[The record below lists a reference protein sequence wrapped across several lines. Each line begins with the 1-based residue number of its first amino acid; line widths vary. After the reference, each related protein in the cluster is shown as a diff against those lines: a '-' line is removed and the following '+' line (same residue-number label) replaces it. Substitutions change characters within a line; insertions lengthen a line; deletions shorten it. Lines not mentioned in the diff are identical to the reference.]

1 MLTSATKR
9 FTLPFTSQKT
19 IPSEVEEAAVFAIA
33 ELERS
38 KGGGLIARQP
48 EEKLFFISKIWYPLW
63 LFPKNEITY
72 VFDGLSN
79 SNYIVSY
86 SDLPLAKVLM
96 ENLEANLRPR
106 EKYQLF
112 LSDHGNYFQ
121 QPIKEK
127 QFVFKGLIASLDF
140 KNEFNIY
147 RKEASETGLQTNAVL
162 LSPTLEEKTISGILS
177 EFDNLQSILKDD
189 SDRLPECSRLVNKTT
204 SQYITEIEYEA
215 AAVKDEAD
223 AKIKAQEELVNP
235 QITKLT
241 KSYKSKM
248 KILTESFDKELES
261 LQGLKSKTLKNI
273 ESSEGKIRLYQREAE
288 TQATKKHDIYEK
300 RCKQKIKETKKELNG
315 LKKELKNIESSVKKI
330 SQQRMQ
336 QTSKL
341 NFELDSEIKFAR
353 QPLIELETARDA
365 KILAFKMEINKLL
378 KQEKPVVEGLNKS
391 LKQRETIKANF
402 ENLGIRNQSLKVPSL
417 FYIPF
422 YVVCYVKGL
431 TRRYLIL
438 PPSMI
443 TTVDF
448 STKLKCALGMTKIK
462 NILTPRF
469 KAITILFENV
479 PAITKQN
486 ALFENQL
493 NELCQK
499 NNLLNNG
506 LFMENVAKGLGYLKN
521 EGWLSDKEHQSLSN
535 QLKFNV

>member
-1 MLTSATKR
+1 MLTSVTKR
-9 FTLPFTSQKT
+9 FTLPFISQRT
-19 IPSEVEEAAVFAIA
+19 IPSEVEAAAVFAIA

-38 KGGGLIARQP
+38 KGGGLVAKQP
-48 EEKLFFISKIWYPLW
+48 EEKLFFISKIGYPLW
-63 LFPKNEITY
+63 LFPKNETTY
-72 VFDGLSN
+72 VFHGLSN

-86 SDLPLAKVLM
+86 SDVPLAKVLM

-121 QPIKEK
+121 QPMKEK
-127 QFVFKGLIASLDF
+127 QFVFKGLITNLDF
-140 KNEFNIY
+140 KNEFSIY
-147 RKEASETGLQTNAVL
+147 RKEASETSPQTNAVL
-162 LSPTLEEKTISGILS
+162 LSPTLEEKTISAILS

-189 SDRLPECSRLVNKTT
+189 ADRLPECSRLVNKTT

-235 QITKLT
+235 QIAKLT
-241 KSYKSKM
+241 KSYKNKM

-261 LQGLKSKTLKNI
+261 LQKLKSKTLKNI

-300 RCKQKIKETKKELNG
+300 RWKQKINETKKELNG
-315 LKKELKNIESSVKKI
+315 LKKELKGLESNIKKI

-391 LKQRETIKANF
+391 LKLRETIKANF
-402 ENLGIRNQSLKVPSL
+402 ENLGIPNQGLKVPGL

-422 YVVCYVKGL
+422 YVVCYEIGL

-448 STKLKCALGMTKIK
+448 SAKLKGVLGMTKIK
-462 NILTPRF
+462 NILSPRF
-469 KAITILFENV
+469 KAITTIIENV

-486 ALFENQL
+486 SLVENQL
-493 NELCQK
+493 NDLSQK
-499 NNLLNNG
+499 NNLLNNS
-506 LFMENVAKGLGYLKN
+506 LFMENAAKGLVYLSN
-521 EGWLSDKEHQSLSN
+521 EGWVSDKEHQALSN
-535 QLKFNV
+535 RLKV

>member
-1 MLTSATKR
+1 MLTSANKR
-9 FTLPFTSQKT
+9 FSLPFTSQKT

-38 KGGGLIARQP
+38 RGGGLIARQP
-48 EEKLFFISKIWYPLW
+48 EEKLFFISKIGYPMW

-86 SDLPLAKVLM
+86 SDVPLAKVLM

-121 QPIKEK
+121 QPLKEK

-147 RKEASETGLQTNAVL
+147 RKEATETGLQINAVL
-162 LSPTLEEKTISGILS
+162 LMPTLEEKTISAILS

-189 SDRLPECSRLVNKTT
+189 ADRLPECARLVNKTT

-235 QITKLT
+235 QIAKLT
-241 KSYKSKM
+241 KSYKNKM
-248 KILTESFDKELES
+248 KILSESFDKELES
-261 LQGLKSKTLKNI
+261 LQRLKSKTLKNI

-300 RCKQKIKETKKELNG
+300 RWKQKIKETKKELDG
-315 LKKELKNIESSVKKI
+315 LKKELKNIESSIKKI

-353 QPLIELETARDA
+353 QPLIELETTRDA
-365 KILAFKMEINKLL
+365 KMLAFKMEINKLL

-391 LKQRETIKANF
+391 LKLRETIKANF
-402 ENLGIRNQSLKVPSL
+402 ENLGIRNQGLKVPGL

-422 YVVCYVKGL
+422 YVVCYEMGL

-443 TTVDF
+443 ATVDF
-448 STKLKCALGMTKIK
+448 SAKLKGVLGMTKIK
-462 NILTPRF
+462 NILSPRF
-469 KAITILFENV
+469 KAITTIIENV
-479 PAITKQN
+479 QAITQQN
-486 ALFENQL
+486 SLFENQL
-493 NELCQK
+493 NDLSQK
-499 NNLLNNG
+499 NNLLNTS
-506 LFMENVAKGLGYLKN
+506 LFRENAAKGLVYLIN
-521 EGWLSDKEHQSLSN
+521 EGWVSDKEHQALSN
-535 QLKFNV
+535 RLRV